1 MYVDASVRFIEIRRQ
16 FDEVLKYNKK
26 LSVYRD
32 MEKEKTIQLAKPLTV
47 SDVILTEGGRL
58 FNFIKKRVKSTLDAE
73 DILQDVYFQ
82 LAKISHDIN
91 SIERMSA
98 WLFHIARNKITDNYR
113 KKKSINFSELN
124 KVDSEEESM
133 NFEDFISDGS
143 DLQDD
148 LLTRDEVWE
157 VLEDALDE
165 LPEEQS
171 SVFRMHEFEGLSFKE
186 IASQT
191 GEQVNTLLSR
201 KRYATV
207 HLRKRLS
214 GLYDEIV
221 TKQ

>member
-1 MYVDASVRFIEIRRQ
+1 M
-16 FDEVLKYNKK
+16 
-26 LSVYRD
+26 
-32 MEKEKTIQLAKPLTV
+32 QLTPQITV
-47 SDVILTEGGRL
+47 SDVILKEGGRL

-82 LAKISHDIN
+82 LAKISNDVQ
-91 SIERMSA
+91 SIEKMSA

-113 KKKSINFSELN
+113 KKKNVNFSELGRM
-124 KVDSEEESM
+124 SEGEESI
-133 NFEDFISDGS
+133 NFEDFISDNA

-148 LLTRDEVWE
+148 MMTRERVWE
-157 VLEDALDE
+157 QLEESLGE

-186 IASQT
+186 ISEKT

-207 HLRKRLS
+207 FLRKKLS
-214 GLYDEIV
+214 GLYDEILE
-221 TKQ
+221 K

>member
-1 MYVDASVRFIEIRRQ
+1 M
-16 FDEVLKYNKK
+16 
-26 LSVYRD
+26 
-32 MEKEKTIQLAKPLTV
+32 QLTPQITV
-47 SDVILTEGGRL
+47 SDVILKEGGRL

-82 LAKISHDIN
+82 LAKISNDVQ
-91 SIERMSA
+91 SIEKMSA

-113 KKKSINFSELN
+113 KKKNVNFSELGRMTE
-124 KVDSEEESM
+124 DEESI
-133 NFEDFISDGS
+133 NFEDFISDKE

-148 LLTRDEVWE
+148 MMTRERVWE
-157 VLEDALDE
+157 QLEEGLDE

-186 IASQT
+186 ISEKT

-207 HLRKRLS
+207 FLRKKLS
-214 GLYDEIV
+214 SLYDEILE
-221 TKQ
+221 K

>member
-1 MYVDASVRFIEIRRQ
+1 MQ
-16 FDEVLKYNKK
+16 N
-26 LSVYRD
+26 
-32 MEKEKTIQLAKPLTV
+32 EKAIQLVKPLTV
-47 SDVILTEGGRL
+47 TDVILNEGGRL
-58 FNFIKKRVKSTLDAE
+58 FNFIRKRVKSTLDAE

-124 KVDSEEESM
+124 KIDAEEESM

-148 LLTRDEVWE
+148 LLTRDEVWD
-157 VLEDALDE
+157 VLEEALED
-165 LPEEQS
+165 LPEEQAY
-171 SVFRMHEFEGLSFKE
+171 VFRMHEFEGFSFKE
-186 IASQT
+186 ISAQT

-201 KRYATV
+201 KRYATI

-214 GLYDEIV
+214 RLYDEIV
-221 TKQ
+221 IKE